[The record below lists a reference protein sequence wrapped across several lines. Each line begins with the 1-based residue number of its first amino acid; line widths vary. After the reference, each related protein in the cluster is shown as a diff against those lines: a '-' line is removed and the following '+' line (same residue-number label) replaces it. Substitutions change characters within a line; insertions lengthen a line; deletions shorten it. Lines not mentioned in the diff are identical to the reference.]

1 MAIRMLL
8 AWLTAFLI
16 SPLYAAQLD
25 SASWSD
31 AAGPPTLDLA
41 IDGASRYETQVLED
55 GLRLRLVLPGT
66 SMATT
71 MADLPGRGSVKG
83 VFPYIGAD
91 GSTVNVD
98 FLMNEPAQLAVTPAS
113 GGLRVAVANGAAV
126 VSTAAVAAAA
136 PAPGDA
142 NTLEDVTFAQLPGD
156 RVEVKLHT
164 ATRPAEPGTF
174 SIARPPRISLDLFKT
189 SNAVGNKTIPV
200 NYGAVESVSTVGA
213 NGRTRVVLNLA
224 DAVSFTTRVEDDGVV
239 VAVDSPREGM
249 STAGRTERFAEETQ
263 AGDHAIQ
270 KVDFRRGKDGSGEVI
285 VTLSDPGVGI
295 DMREQYNEIAV
306 DFVGTDVPADLEQ
319 RLDVVDFATPVQTI
333 DTFKKGANARIVV
346 NATGR
351 YEQSA
356 YQAGNVF
363 TISVK
368 PLTKEEEKNKADEF
382 GYSGEKLSLNFQN
395 IEVRA
400 ALQVIAD
407 FTGLNF
413 VTSDSVKGTL
423 TLRLRDVPW
432 DQALDIILRTRGLAM
447 REQGNVVWVAPAEE
461 IAAKEKQ
468 ALEASKAVSDLE
480 PLVSELIQINY
491 AKAGDIAALLKEVKA
506 VDTGIQSQAFSSVTV
521 SDIKTESNT
530 LLSPRGNVTVDAR
543 TNSILIQ
550 DTAGKIREVKKL
562 ISKLDRPVRQV
573 MIETRIVEAN
583 DTFSKAL
590 GARFGVTNRNRSFHL
605 PGNTETNLGDAVLSP
620 RIEDAD
626 PIINNDTYP
635 LGGDSLN
642 VDLPA
647 GAISGSPAGSI
658 AFTLFK
664 INSTHL
670 LSLELSAL
678 EAEGKG
684 KIIASPRLI
693 TANQKQAHIEQGQ
706 ERLQEATGLATQG
719 TVVEAKLALT
729 VTPQITPEDSI
740 ILDVDITQDTF
751 ADANANLVNTKQI
764 NTQVLLNN
772 GETVVIGGIYQQE
785 NNVDVTKIPIFGDL
799 PLVGALFRNTNKVS
813 SRRELLIFLTPRLL
827 NSALTLTEG

>member
-1 MAIRMLL
+1 MLP
-8 AWLTAFLI
+8 AWLTIFLCT
-16 SPLYAAQLD
+16 PLHAAQLN
-25 SASWSD
+25 SASWD
-31 AAGPPTLDLA
+31 EGAAPPTVDLA
-41 IDGASRYETQVLED
+41 ITGASRYETQVLEN
-55 GLRLRLVLPGT
+55 GMRLRLVLPDT
-66 SMATT
+66 SLSTD
-71 MADLPGRGSVKG
+71 MADLPGRGAVKG
-83 VFPYIGAD
+83 VFPYIGGD

-98 FLMNEPAQLAVTPAS
+98 FLVNEPARLDVAPAS
-113 GGLRVAVANGAAV
+113 NGLRVAIAGG
-126 VSTAAVAAAA
+126 VAAATA
-136 PAPGDA
+136 TAASGTTSTPPAGGRNP
-142 NTLEDVTFAQLPGD
+142 LEDITFAQMPGD
-156 RVEVKLHT
+156 RVEIKLHT
-164 ATRPAEPGTF
+164 STRPAEPGTF
-174 SIARPPRISLDLFKT
+174 SIARPPRISLDLFET
-189 SNAVGNKTIPV
+189 GNALGSKSIPV
-200 NYGAVESVSTVGA
+200 NYGAVESVSTVSA
-213 NGRTRVVLNLA
+213 NGRTRVVLNLT
-224 DAVSFTTRVEDDGVV
+224 DAVSFTTRIEDDGVL
-239 VAVDSPREGM
+239 VAVDSPQAGLAA
-249 STAGRTERFAEETQ
+249 SGRTERFAEETQ
-263 AGDHAIQ
+263 PGDHAIT
-270 KVDFRRGKDGSGEVI
+270 KVDFRRGADGAGQVI
-285 VTLSDPGVGI
+285 VTLSDPGIGI
-295 DMREQYNEIAV
+295 DMREQYNEITV
-306 DFVGTDVPADLEQ
+306 DFVGTGVPADLEQ

-333 DTFKKGANARIVV
+333 DTFRKGKNTRIVV

-351 YEQSA
+351 YDHSA

-363 TISVK
+363 TVSVK
-368 PLTKEEEKNKADEF
+368 PITKKDEELKSDEF

-468 ALEASKAVSDLE
+468 ALEANKAVSDLE

-491 AKAGDIAALLKEVKA
+491 AKASDIAALLKSVKA
-506 VDTGIQSQAFSSVTV
+506 VDTGIESRSFSSVTV
-521 SDIKTESNT
+521 SNIETEANT

-562 ISKLDRPVRQV
+562 IAKLDRPVRQV

-583 DTFSKAL
+583 DGFSKSL
-590 GARFGVTNRNRSFHL
+590 GARFGVINRNRSFHL

-620 RIEDAD
+620 KIEDAD
-626 PIINNDTYP
+626 PIINTDTYP

-642 VDLPA
+642 VDLPSP
-647 GAISGSPAGSI
+647 GVNGFSPGSL

-664 INSTHL
+664 IDSTHL
-670 LSLELSAL
+670 LSLELNAL

-684 KIIASPRLI
+684 KIIASPRLV

-706 ERLQEATGLATQG
+706 ERLQEATGLASEG
-719 TVVEAKLALT
+719 TIVEAKLSLT

-751 ADANANLVNTKQI
+751 ANATANLVNTKQI
-764 NTQVLLNN
+764 NTQVLLDN

-785 NNVDVTKIPIFGDL
+785 DNLDVTKIPLFGDL
-799 PLVGALFRNTNKVS
+799 PLVGALFRNTNKVTN
-813 SRRELLIFLTPRLL
+813 RTELLIFLTPRLL